1 MAKNKRTK
9 NGQGT
14 IRQLA
19 NGKYQCSI
27 ETKDALGK
35 RVIKTA
41 TADDERT
48 AREKAQKKVEQY
60 IATIAEDNP
69 YSAKLA
75 KEPFQ
80 KVMLG
85 KWFDEYTKNKWTS
98 STKKSRKNDLAII
111 MKELGEVRLDS
122 ITTNM
127 LNNFFSK
134 ALTPT
139 NRKRLGMVYSIT
151 EDFFKDMYN
160 NGVLLESPF
169 GRGIKKLPS
178 VEKVQNK

>member
-27 ETKDALGK
+27 ETKDAQGK

-41 TADDERT
+41 TADDEGT

-98 STKKSRKNDLAII
+98 STKKSRNNDLAII
-111 MKELGEVRLDS
+111 
-122 ITTNM
+122 
-127 LNNFFSK
+127 
-134 ALTPT
+134 
-139 NRKRLGMVYSIT
+139 
-151 EDFFKDMYN
+151 
-160 NGVLLESPF
+160 
-169 GRGIKKLPS
+169 IK
-178 VEKVQNK
+178 

>member
-60 IATIAEDNP
+60 IASIAEDNP
-69 YSAKLA
+69 YNAKLA
-75 KEPFQ
+75 KEPFE
-80 KVMLG
+80 KVMIHLLD
-85 KWFDEYTKNKWTS
+85 KQINAQKQKLEAWEREIYINQYREDF
-98 STKKSRKNDLAII
+98 NDLRPVF
-111 MKELGEVRLDS
+111 ENER
-122 ITTNM
+122 
-127 LNNFFSK
+127 
-134 ALTPT
+134 
-139 NRKRLGMVYSIT
+139 
-151 EDFFKDMYN
+151 
-160 NGVLLESPF
+160 
-169 GRGIKKLPS
+169 
-178 VEKVQNK
+178 